1 MKRLLAALLLLRRP
15 LMALAKPFVMVGAI
29 IAAVGGARRL
39 LQKEADLRGQVA
51 LITGASRG
59 LGLLLAHKFADEG
72 CRLVICARDAEE
84 LQRAEAQLM
93 RRGAGVLAFVCDV
106 ANQNAVQNMVE
117 KINSELGGVDILVN
131 NAGLMDVGALEAH
144 STASFEDAMD
154 VMFWGTLYPTL
165 AVLPQMRARRSGRI
179 VNVTS
184 IGGKA
189 SVPHLMPY
197 SAAKFAAVG
206 FSEGLR
212 AELVGEGVTV
222 TTIVPGLMRTG
233 SYLNAYFRGQNEK
246 EFSWFALGASLP
258 FISMD
263 AERAAEQIVQATR
276 RGEAERTLSVPA
288 VLLARLQGV
297 APGLTADIMG
307 LARRA
312 LLPAPDGPT
321 VFRERGWDVQ
331 QRLEPPAREIVT
343 TLTAMGLD
351 AARRLNQLSPADTV
365 RERAPRPEI
374 PTPSNGG
381 F

>member
-1 MKRLLAALLLLRRP
+1 MKRLLAGLFLLRRP
-15 LMALAKPFVMVGAI
+15 LMALAKPFLMLGAFVT
-29 IAAVGGARRL
+29 AVGTLRRL
-39 LQKEADLRGQVA
+39 LQEEADLRGQVA

-72 CRLVICARDAEE
+72 CRLVICARDADE
-84 LQRAEAQLM
+84 LQRAEAQLI
-93 RRGAGVLAFVCDV
+93 RRGASVLAFVCDV
-106 ANQNAVQNMVE
+106 ANQNAVQNMIE
-117 KINSELGGVDILVN
+117 KTNSELGGVDILVN
-131 NAGLMDVGALEAH
+131 NAAVMDVGALETH
-144 STASFEDAMD
+144 SAATFEEAMD

-197 SAAKFAAVG
+197 TAAKFAAVG

-212 AELVGEGVTV
+212 AEMAGEGVTV

-246 EFSWFALGASLP
+246 EFSWFSLGGSLP

-263 AERAAEQIVQATR
+263 AERAAEQIMQAVR
-276 RGEAERTLSVPA
+276 RGEAERTLGMPA

-307 LARRA
+307 LANRV
-312 LLPAPDGPT
+312 LLPAPDGPVT
-321 VFRERGWDVQ
+321 FRERGWDIQ
-331 QRLEPPAREIVT
+331 QRLEEPARQIVT

-351 AARRLNQLSPADTV
+351 AARRLNQLSPADKV
-365 RERAPRPEI
+365 RENAPKPKV
-374 PTPSNGG
+374 PAPSDGG

>member
-1 MKRLLAALLLLRRP
+1 MKRLLAALFLLRRP
-15 LMALAKPFVMVGAI
+15 LMALAKPFFMVGALV
-29 IAAVGGARRL
+29 AAVGTLRRL
-39 LQKEADLRGQVA
+39 LQREADLRGQVA

-72 CRLVICARDAEE
+72 CRLVICARDADE

-93 RRGAGVLAFVCDV
+93 RRGASVLAFVCDV

-117 KINSELGGVDILVN
+117 KTNSELGGVDILVN
-131 NAGLMDVGALEAH
+131 NAGIMDVGALKAH

-154 VMFWGTLYPTL
+154 VMFWGTLYATL
-165 AVLPQMRARRSGRI
+165 AVLPQMRARRAGRI

-212 AELVGEGVTV
+212 AELTGEGVTV

-233 SYLNAYFRGQNEK
+233 SYLNAFFRGQNEK

-307 LARRA
+307 LAKRA
-312 LLPAPDGPT
+312 LLPAPNGPAI
-321 VFRERGWDVQ
+321 FRERGWDVQ
-331 QRLEPPAREIVT
+331 QRLEQPARQIVT

-365 RERAPRPEI
+365 RENAPRPRVPAPAE
-374 PTPSNGG
+374 
-381 F
+381 